1 MCLFVL
7 ISGPLG
13 WAALIFLLLAVLVLV
28 VVNMKLMQVVRC
40 VCGVCVGGCV
50 SHEWALVGAR
60 DCLQVSPSS
69 HHHHTPPC
77 VYLPH

>member
-28 VVNMKLMQVVRC
+28 VVNMKLSQVVR
-40 VCGVCVGGCV
+40 
-50 SHEWALVGAR
+50 
-60 DCLQVSPSS
+60 
-69 HHHHTPPC
+69 
-77 VYLPH
+77 

>member
-28 VVNMKLMQVVRC
+28 LVNMKLTQVVRC
-40 VCGVCVGGCV
+40 VGACV
-50 SHEWALVGAR
+50 SCVWCPPWGQGLIV
-60 DCLQVSPSS
+60 
-69 HHHHTPPC
+69 HHRSAGPVPTVVRC
-77 VYLPH
+77 